1 MMRIVVECVAAYD
14 LAVARSFARVAACH
28 DCRRSFSRRLV
39 GDPSA
44 RRGDLRLLFPTCVAA
59 HRKHNNESAILALNL
74 FLGWT
79 LLGWVIALVWAL
91 TDNTSA

>member
-1 MMRIVVECVAAYD
+1 MRDLGKIIFYFAVAA
-14 LAVARSFARVAACH
+14 AVAITILSYPDSIISAILLLGVAI
-28 DCRRSFSRRLV
+28 FV
-39 GDPSA
+39 Y
-44 RRGDLRLLFPTCVAA
+44 LFPTCVAA

>member
-1 MMRIVVECVAAYD
+1 MRDLAKIIFYFAVAA
-14 LAVARSFARVAACH
+14 AVAITILSDPDSVVGAVL
-28 DCRRSFSRRLV
+28 LV
-39 GDPSA
+39 GVMIF
-44 RRGDLRLLFPTCVAA
+44 LYLFPTCVAA
-59 HRKHNNESAILALNL
+59 HRRHNNEAAIFALNF